1 MLRAGFFQFR
11 PVFGKIEHNLV
22 KVLNA
27 LKNVH
32 GALIVLPEL
41 PFTGYYFQSREELQM
56 MAEEVPNSST
66 IASLIALCKEN
77 SLHIVTGFAE
87 KGKDRLFNSALLI
100 GPQGVIHTYRKL
112 HLFDKEKIWFD
123 AGDIPLQTQTA
134 LGIKI
139 GMMVCFDWIYPE
151 VTRVLTLQGADII
164 CHPSNLVLSYC
175 QATMISRCI
184 ENNIFTITANRFGTD
199 KRPHGEVRFTGKSQ
213 IVAPKGKL
221 IYRAPVQQ
229 EKLYLTEIDVALAR
243 EKKITEVNDIITD
256 RRPGFYGQVC
266 KKT

>member
-11 PVFGKIEHNLV
+11 PVFGKIKHNV
-22 KVLNA
+22 AKVVNA
-27 LKNVH
+27 LKNTH

-41 PFTGYYFQSREELQM
+41 PFTGYYFQSRDELQM
-56 MAEEVPNSST
+56 MAEEVANSST
-66 IASLIALCKEN
+66 IASLIALCREN

-87 KGKDRLFNSALLI
+87 KEQDRLFNSALLI

-123 AGDIPLQTQTA
+123 PGDIPLQIQTV

-151 VTRVLTLQGADII
+151 VTRVLTIQGANII
-164 CHPSNLVLSYC
+164 CHPSNLVLDYC
-175 QATMISRCI
+175 QGAMVSRCI
-184 ENNIFTITANRFGTD
+184 ENNIFAITANRFGAD

-221 IYRAPVQQ
+221 IHRAPVQKEQ
-229 EKLYLTEIDVALAR
+229 LFITEINVALAR
-243 EKKITEVNDIITD
+243 EKKITEINDIIAD
-256 RRPGFYGQVC
+256 RRPDFYGQIC
-266 KKT
+266 KKI